1 MVQKAERMYRWYLA
15 GDNGT
20 LMLHGMSLSGK
31 RRRARV
37 LSVGLGRTDTILVHT
52 KKTVYGCRLID
63 ARFSKFDQTGERA
76 VPGLSIY
83 GLVPGRTIDLPPGFH
98 F

>member
-1 MVQKAERMYRWYLA
+1 MIQKAERIYRWYLS

-20 LMLHGMSLSGK
+20 LMLYGTSLSGQWK
-31 RRRARV
+31 RVRV
-37 LSVGLGRTDTILVHT
+37 LSVGLGRTDTIIVHT
-52 KKTVYGCRLID
+52 KKTVYGCSLMD
-63 ARFSKFDQTGERA
+63 ACFSKFDQAGERA

>member
-15 GDNGT
+15 GDHGT
-20 LMLHGMSLSGK
+20 LMLHGMTLSGK
-31 RRRARV
+31 RKQARV
-37 LSVGLGRTDTILVHT
+37 LYVGLGRKDTILVHT
-52 KKTVYGCRLID
+52 KKTVYGCSLMD

-83 GLVPGRTIDLPPGFH
+83 GLMPGRTINLPPGFH